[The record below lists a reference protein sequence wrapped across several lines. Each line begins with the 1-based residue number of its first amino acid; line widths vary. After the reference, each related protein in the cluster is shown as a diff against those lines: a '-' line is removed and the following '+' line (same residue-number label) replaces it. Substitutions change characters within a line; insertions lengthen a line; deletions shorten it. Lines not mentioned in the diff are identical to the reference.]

1 MDEKKWLHEKWARQV
16 IKNLNRNF
24 MNGYYFPTVR
34 EAVPKILEQIPEG
47 AVVGLGDSLTL
58 EQIGLITLL
67 EQGNYQLQ
75 NPWAQESTKQKI
87 AMQRQIFTSDVF
99 LVGTNALT
107 LNGELIN
114 VDGLGNRVAATIF
127 GPKKVIVIV
136 GVNKIVKNIEDGINR
151 IKSIAAPANAKRHEY
166 PEDRRPPC
174 ANTGLCVDCKPPHT
188 ICCSLVIIRGQ
199 MFSKDRI
206 NVFIIDEE
214 LGL

>member
-1 MDEKKWLHEKWARQV
+1 MDEKKWLHEKWAQQV

-24 MNGYYFPTVR
+24 MNGYYFRTAR

-58 EQIGLITLL
+58 QQIGLIAIL
-67 EQGNYQLQ
+67 EKGNYKLQ
-75 NPWAQESTKQKI
+75 NPWAQESIKQKI
-87 AMQRQIFTSDVF
+87 AMQRQIFMSDVF
-99 LVGTNALT
+99 LVGTNAVT

-114 VDGLGNRVAATIF
+114 VDGLGNRVAAMIF
-127 GPKKVIVIV
+127 GPKKVLVIV
-136 GVNKIVKNIEDGINR
+136 GANKIVRNIEDGINR

-174 ANTGLCVDCKPPHT
+174 ATTGRCVDCKPPLT
-188 ICCSLVIIRGQ
+188 ICCSQVIIRGQ